1 MGKGYFFVQ
10 EKNYFQRLEGK
21 QARMELLHG
30 KIYTDNQPAD
40 PAVP

>member
-21 QARMELLHG
+21 QARMESLHG